1 MSDYGDQC
9 RELREAKRATQP
21 STSRSFIRWLSNQTI
36 PPKSADCGLFACGR
50 SPHSA
55 SPSAPTYRRTAMQND
70 KTTDAPNNKVIATYL
85 GLGEIRAVREMVA
98 AYRASKENSDASLR
112 FGGR

>member
-55 SPSAPTYRRTAMQND
+55 SQSAPTYRRTAMQND
-70 KTTDAPNNKVIATYL
+70 KTTDARALIEALKELNAAATP
-85 GLGEIRAVREMVA
+85 GPWEVRDG
-98 AYRASKENSDASLR
+98 N
-112 FGGR
+112 